1 MLSRIGS
8 HASSLINERSDKK
21 GRPQSERRNSY
32 RNSAKR
38 TNQKNGG
45 TVRWNA
51 IVTCAPCM
59 IEWPRAGQRSRKCMA
74 IHLTD
79 HQFLLEHLVE
89 SIPITAQDKS
99 RIHQFGK
106 KALKGKLLGLC
117 FTCGWRSADLMIAD
131 YEDLQGSGAS
141 EIYVKRFKSQEVVA
155 AGENELSCASG
166 TLRPPDRPRPSSR
179 VEGNLLKGDDVE
191 IEEGDKKGS
200 TTEDSWSMGGEFI
213 YRHHEDLV

>member
-8 HASSLINERSDKK
+8 HASSLINERSDRK
-21 GRPQSERRNSY
+21 GRPHSER

-38 TNQKNGG
+38 TKRRMVGLCDG
-45 TVRWNA
+45 MLKLFAR
-51 IVTCAPCM
+51 
-59 IEWPRAGQRSRKCMA
+59 RAWARQRSRKCMA

-106 KALKGKLLGLC
+106 KALKRKLLGLC
-117 FTCGWRSADLMIAD
+117 FTCGWRSTDLMIAD

-179 VEGNLLKGDDVE
+179 VEGNLLTGDDVE
-191 IEEGDKKGS
+191 IEEGNKKGS